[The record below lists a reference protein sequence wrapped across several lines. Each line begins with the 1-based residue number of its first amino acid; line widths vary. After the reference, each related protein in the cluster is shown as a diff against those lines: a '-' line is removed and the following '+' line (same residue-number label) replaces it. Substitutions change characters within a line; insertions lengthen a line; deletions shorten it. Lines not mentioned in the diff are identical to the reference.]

1 MRRLHLRLYLTIVG
15 TLVAFAFCA
24 AILWHLVAWPQG
36 AAWSIETATHLSA
49 NMLDDVR
56 EPTLDQT
63 IVDALASQLH
73 ADVLLLDP
81 DGSIPPVTHGER
93 YVPAHG
99 RVDEVGWRY
108 DDGRSY
114 AVRLADQRVLIV
126 HPHYRFLLHGLH
138 MVLFL
143 SALAAILA
151 LMVYP
156 IARGITARLAR
167 LETGVSTFG
176 AGDLSARVAVE
187 GRDEVAALATS
198 FNESAARIEQLVRAN
213 QMLLANCS
221 HELRTPLT
229 RMRLAI
235 ERLSAP
241 GGQADGQSK
250 AELASNIAEL
260 DALIGELLLS
270 SRLDATKRL
279 ERIERV
285 DLLALVAEEASHFD
299 REVTGDA
306 ISIDGDPLLLRRLV
320 RNLLENARAHAGGA
334 TDVSITRESDNAR
347 LIIEDAGPGVPED
360 DRERIFEPFYRRR
373 DAAQPTG
380 ARLGLAIVRQ
390 IARIHGGD
398 VRCEPREAGGS
409 RFAVTLPGVS
419 ANSRRSP

>member
-36 AAWSIETATHLSA
+36 AAWSIETATHLSV

-56 EPTLDQT
+56 EPSLDQT
-63 IVDALASQLH
+63 IVDALANQLH

-334 TDVSITRESDNAR
+334 TDVSIARETDNAR

-380 ARLGLAIVRQ
+380 AGLGLAIVRQ

>member
-63 IVDALASQLH
+63 IVDALANQLH

-81 DGSIPPVTHGER
+81 DGSKSPVTHGER

-334 TDVSITRESDNAR
+334 TDVSIARETDNAR

-380 ARLGLAIVRQ
+380 AGLGLAIVRQ

>member
-63 IVDALASQLH
+63 IVDALANQLH

-334 TDVSITRESDNAR
+334 TDVTITHASDNAR
-347 LIIEDAGPGVPED
+347 LSIEDAGPGVPED

-380 ARLGLAIVRQ
+380 AGLGLAIVRQ

>member
-63 IVDALASQLH
+63 IVDALANQLH

-299 REVTGDA
+299 REVTGEA
-306 ISIDGDPLLLRRLV
+306 ISIDGDPMLLRRLV

-334 TDVSITRESDNAR
+334 TDVSIAHQSGNAR

-380 ARLGLAIVRQ
+380 AGLGLAIVRQ

-398 VRCEPREAGGS
+398 VRGEPREAGGS

>member
-334 TDVSITRESDNAR
+334 TDMTITHESDNAR

-380 ARLGLAIVRQ
+380 AGLGLAIVRQ

>member
-63 IVDALASQLH
+63 IVDALANQLH

-81 DGSIPPVTHGER
+81 DGSKPPVTHGER

-99 RVDEVGWRY
+99 REDEVGWRY

-138 MVLFL
+138 MMLFL

-167 LETGVSTFG
+167 LKTGVSTFG
-176 AGDLSARVAVE
+176 AGAVATADWSASER
-187 GRDEVAALATS
+187 
-198 FNESAARIEQLVRAN
+198 ARQ
-213 QMLLANCS
+213 
-221 HELRTPLT
+221 T
-229 RMRLAI
+229 
-235 ERLSAP
+235 
-241 GGQADGQSK
+241 
-250 AELASNIAEL
+250 
-260 DALIGELLLS
+260 
-270 SRLDATKRL
+270 
-279 ERIERV
+279 
-285 DLLALVAEEASHFD
+285 
-299 REVTGDA
+299 
-306 ISIDGDPLLLRRLV
+306 
-320 RNLLENARAHAGGA
+320 AGMHCGM
-334 TDVSITRESDNAR
+334 
-347 LIIEDAGPGVPED
+347 
-360 DRERIFEPFYRRR
+360 
-373 DAAQPTG
+373 
-380 ARLGLAIVRQ
+380 
-390 IARIHGGD
+390 
-398 VRCEPREAGGS
+398 
-409 RFAVTLPGVS
+409 
-419 ANSRRSP
+419 